1 MAGWWEE
8 IIKREGTNLGDIQE
22 DCLPLGTQPKRN
34 RERDLH
40 SRDKM
45 LPVMTLGVPAHQTP
59 DLARLSLKPYFHS
72 LGLSW

>member
-1 MAGWWEE
+1 MEGWWEE

-34 RERDLH
+34 GGRDLR

-59 DLARLSLKPYFHS
+59 DLARPSLKPHFHS
-72 LGLSW
+72 LGLGW